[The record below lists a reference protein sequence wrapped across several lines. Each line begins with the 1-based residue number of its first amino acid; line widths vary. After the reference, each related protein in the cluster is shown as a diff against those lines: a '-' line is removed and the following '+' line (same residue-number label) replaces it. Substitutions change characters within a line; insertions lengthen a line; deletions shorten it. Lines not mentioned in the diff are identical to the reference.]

1 MQKMVWSAMALVA
14 AMAAGATPGTA
25 WSQAATTAPAPATS
39 AAKKEQIAKL
49 LSLQAPGIEQLA
61 TQIAQQPAIQL
72 MQQAGAVVQ
81 RLPED
86 KREALGRDI
95 DADIK
100 KYVDS
105 AVPVVRSRATE
116 LAPLT
121 VGVLLEERFSE
132 QELREIVA
140 TLESPTWRK
149 FQGAANDMQRAIV
162 ERLVADTRPLVDP
175 KVQALQKSIGDR
187 LRAAAPAPAPAA
199 APAPAPART
208 PARPPAPAPKP

>member
-1 MQKMVWSAMALVA
+1 MQKMVWSAMALA
-14 AMAAGATPGTA
+14 AVMAAGATPGTA
-25 WSQAATTAPAPATS
+25 WSQAATTAPATS
-39 AAKKEQIAKL
+39 AGKKEQITKL

-72 MQQAGAVVQ
+72 MQQAGAVLQ

-105 AVPVVRSRATE
+105 AVPVVRTRATE

-121 VGVLLEERFSE
+121 VGALLEERFTE
-132 QELREIVA
+132 EELRQIVA

-149 FQGAANDMQRAIV
+149 FQGAANDMQRSIV

-187 LRAAAPAPAPAA
+187 LRAAAPAPAPGA
-199 APAPAPART
+199 APAPAPAPARA

>member
-1 MQKMVWSAMALVA
+1 MQKMVWSAMALAA

-162 ERLVADTRPLVDP
+162 ERLVTDTRPLVDP

-199 APAPAPART
+199 APAPGPARA